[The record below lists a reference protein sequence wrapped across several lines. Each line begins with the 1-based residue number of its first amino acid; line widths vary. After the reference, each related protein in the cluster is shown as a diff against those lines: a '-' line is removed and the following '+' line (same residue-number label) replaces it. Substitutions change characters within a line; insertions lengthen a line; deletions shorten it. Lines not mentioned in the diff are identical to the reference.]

1 MLGKVVG
8 NCLDELP
15 YTGIGSCPKQ
25 EGKTVALLIT
35 PRNATFPVDAK
46 EFITQLGKDVV
57 ALPANRVFPVK
68 NIIGMTINGGDI
80 NAPEMGTYGGTAPT
94 NLNAKNIAYQI
105 DGGDCLYKELAKF
118 NKRKMRVF
126 RVDDEGFVYGTVTK
140 EGDATKFVGF
150 ECTLYANRVPTD
162 GSTAYNLTLN
172 VYYTPNLE
180 NEEKNMHAFQ
190 ADLPAIP
197 DGLIGLTL
205 VKGSAANKAKVVTAC
220 GGEDVTDEFG
230 ESWDATCF
238 LTSAGAAPTSA
249 TYENGEI
256 TFVGGEGGVRVAG
269 ADKLNTAGIVGFEG
283 IPEIVSLT

>member
-8 NCLDELP
+8 NCSNEVP

-35 PRNATFPVDAK
+35 PRNSTFPVDNK
-46 EFITQLGKDVV
+46 TFITELAQGVV
-57 ALPANRVFPVK
+57 ALPSSRVFPVK
-68 NIIGMTINGGDI
+68 SIIGMTINGGDI
-80 NAPEMGTYGGTAPT
+80 NAPEMGTYGGTVPT
-94 NLNAKNIAYQI
+94 NLNAKNVAYQI
-105 DGGDCLYKELAKF
+105 DAGDCMYKELAKF

-126 RVDDEGFVYGTVTK
+126 RVDDEGFVYGTVVK
-140 EGDATKFVGF
+140 SGEETKFVGF

-190 ADLPAIP
+190 VDLPAIP
-197 DGLIGLTL
+197 DGLIGLAL

-220 GGEDVTDEFG
+220 GGVDVTDEFG
-230 ESWDATCF
+230 ESWSADCF
-238 LTSAGAAPTSA
+238 LTSAGTAPTSA

-256 TFVGGEGGVRVAG
+256 TFVGGESGVRVAG
-269 ADKLNTAGIVGFEG
+269 ADKLSVAGIVGYDG